1 MFWLIETKEQ
11 FESYINSTY
20 IRGRMFME
28 PILYNDRVHPALNN
42 VCMVYLRAYNA
53 PKGHLICF
61 RHSETQSLDIRLFL
75 KHFESGAQEFRNLY
89 VRDKKLCTYFFP
101 SKCLYDMQF
110 MNPKYIQPQVTT
122 GAHDYFYRKYPS
134 KMDINTIIPVVK
146 HYEKCEQIFEETKDY
161 RGSGYL
167 PNSFLFYNIMATNT
181 FYWIESQ
188 GIGVDKKKLDNHFDY
203 NNAAYSLNGSK
214 IYTQYNLNT
223 TTKRPSNSFNGIN
236 FAALSKTDGS
246 RKSFIPEN
254 DKFLE
259 FDIDSYHPSLIAN
272 QIEYELPKDK
282 GFHQHMAEVYGV
294 SYEKSKELTFKQLYG
309 GVFKEYEELEFFK
322 KTKSLIN
329 RLYGEYSRKGEV
341 EVPISK
347 YYLNKDVLGAMNPQ
361 KLFNY
366 YLQNLESATNVR
378 ILWTIMKDVLKG
390 KNTKLVLY
398 TYDSFLFD
406 YDNREK
412 DIKPKL
418 EKIFKTFNLKIK
430 AKHGTNY
437 NSLRKL

>member
-1 MFWLIETKEQ
+1 
-11 FESYINSTY
+11 
-20 IRGRMFME
+20 
-28 PILYNDRVHPALNN
+28 
-42 VCMVYLRAYNA
+42 
-53 PKGHLICF
+53 
-61 RHSETQSLDIRLFL
+61 
-75 KHFESGAQEFRNLY
+75 
-89 VRDKKLCTYFFP
+89 
-101 SKCLYDMQF
+101 
-110 MNPKYIQPQVTT
+110 
-122 GAHDYFYRKYPS
+122 
-134 KMDINTIIPVVK
+134 MDINTIIPVVK
-146 HYEKCEQIFEETKDY
+146 HYEKCEQIFEETEKY
-161 RGSGYL
+161 IKKT
-167 PNSFLFYNIMATNT
+167 PTSFQFYNTMATNT
-181 FYWIESQ
+181 FFWIESQ
-188 GIGVDKKKLDNHFDY
+188 GIGVDKKKLENHFDY
-203 NNAAYSLNGSK
+203 NDAAYSLNGSK

-236 FAALSKTDGS
+236 FAALSKTNGS
-246 RKSFIPEN
+246 RKAFIPEN

-272 QIEYELPKDK
+272 QIGYELPKDK
-282 GFHQHMAEVYGV
+282 GFHQHMAEVYKV
-294 SYEKSKELTFKQLYG
+294 DYEKSKELTFKQLYG

-329 RLYGEYSRKGEV
+329 RLWGDYRRKGEIQ
-341 EVPISK
+341 VPVSE
-347 YYLNKDVLGAMNPQ
+347 YNLNRNELEEMNPQ

-378 ILWTIMKDVLKG
+378 ILWDIMKDVLRG

-406 YDNREK
+406 YDNTEK

-418 EKIFKTFNLKIK
+418 EKIFKTYNLKIK